1 MSALIALVRHGRT
14 TWNEERRIQGR
25 ADSPLTDEGAREVA
39 AWPGTLGSYG
49 FSALYSSPIGRAAL
63 TAEALGRGLG
73 LAVRLEQ
80 GLVEQEFGSWTGLT
94 VPGLRSAG
102 LLAPQEAL
110 GWGFTPPGGEAR
122 TEVLARSWEA
132 LSRLARAHEGQSVLA
147 VTHEGVVRAVLYALL
162 GRDYLPTEPKI
173 LAPRALHLL
182 RAQGGCLA
190 IEAMNLP
197 L

>member
-1 MSALIALVRHGRT
+1 MVRHGRT
-14 TWNEERRIQGR
+14 SWNEERRIQGR

-39 AWPGTLGSYG
+39 AWPEILRVYG

-63 TAEALGRGLG
+63 TADALGRGLG
-73 LAVRLEQ
+73 LPVRTES
-80 GLVEQEFGSWTGLT
+80 GLAEQEFGSWTGLT
-94 VPGLRSAG
+94 VPELRAAG
-102 LLAPQEAL
+102 LLAPQEAV
-110 GWGFTPPGGEAR
+110 GWAFTPPGGEAR
-122 TEVLARSWEA
+122 AEVLARSWEA
-132 LSRLARAHEGQSVLA
+132 LTRLARAHEGQSILA

-162 GRDYLPTEPKI
+162 GRDYLPSEPKI

-182 RAQGGCLA
+182 RAEGGCLA

>member
-1 MSALIALVRHGRT
+1 MVRHGRT
-14 TWNEERRIQGR
+14 AWNEERRIQGR
-25 ADSPLTDEGAREVA
+25 ADSPLTEDGAREVA
-39 AWPGTLGSYG
+39 AWPATLAGYG

-73 LAVRLEQ
+73 LSVRMEP

-94 VPGLRSAG
+94 VPELRSAG
-102 LLAPQEAL
+102 LLAPQEAA
-110 GWGFTPPGGEAR
+110 GWAFTPPGGEAR

-132 LSRLARAHEGQSVLA
+132 LSRLGRAHEGRSILA

-182 RAQGGCLA
+182 RAEGGCLA